1 MKSQVDRGMS
11 HQLKMINISL
21 NKTNKKLDTLIDL
34 MANGG
39 DIEKT
44 TDDEGEC
51 SVCGTT
57 APRMY
62 PNLMKKYD

>member
-1 MKSQVDRGMS
+1 MKSQVDRGTS
-11 HQLKMINISL
+11 HQLKRMSISL
-21 NKTNKKLDTLIDL
+21 KKTNKKLDTIIDL
-34 MANGG
+34 IANGG

-57 APRMY
+57 APRVY
-62 PNLMKKYD
+62 PNLMK

>member
-1 MKSQVDRGMS
+1 MISQVNRGMS
-11 HQLKMINISL
+11 HQLKMMSISL
-21 NKTNKKLDTLIDL
+21 KKTNKKLDTLIDL

-57 APRMY
+57 APRIY
-62 PNLMKKYD
+62 LNV